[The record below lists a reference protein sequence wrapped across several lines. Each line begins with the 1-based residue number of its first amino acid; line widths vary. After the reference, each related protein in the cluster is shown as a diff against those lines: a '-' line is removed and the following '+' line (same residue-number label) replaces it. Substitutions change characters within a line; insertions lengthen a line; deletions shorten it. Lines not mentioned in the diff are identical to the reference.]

1 MDPSAVLRL
10 FIRFIYLWLKSADD
24 VLVVE
29 GALAV
34 IQPFLSTQLQT
45 SYFAIINNLVYYFN
59 MWHVSTPI
67 PHHITIKWVGG
78 SVSTGGEQG

>member
-1 MDPSAVLRL
+1 MDPSAALRL
-10 FIRFIYLWLKSADD
+10 LIRCIYLWLKSADD

-59 MWHVSTPI
+59 IWHVSTPN

-78 SVSTGGEQG
+78 SVSTGGKQG

>member
-1 MDPSAVLRL
+1 MDPSAFIRL
-10 FIRFIYLWLKSADD
+10 FFRFINLWLKSVDD
-24 VLVVE
+24 ALVVE

-59 MWHVSTPI
+59 MWHVSTPN

-78 SVSTGGEQG
+78 SVSTGDEQG